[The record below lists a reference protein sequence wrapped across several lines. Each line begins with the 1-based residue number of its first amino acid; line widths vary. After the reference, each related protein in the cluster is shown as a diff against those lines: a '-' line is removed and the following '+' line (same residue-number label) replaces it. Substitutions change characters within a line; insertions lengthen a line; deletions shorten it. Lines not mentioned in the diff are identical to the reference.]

1 MAHTSP
7 DEFLALSNRLL
18 SGPKTIA
25 PVSVACEERVL
36 GTLAAACEERLKAFP
51 TTLEEDERLLR
62 EGPLSPNERSCVL
75 LRRQEK
81 RLLRDYLELTRAGR
95 ALLRQPR
102 AEVEALAARADSPWG
117 WFDGYVRND
126 LLGLL
131 RQKK

>member
-1 MAHTSP
+1 
-7 DEFLALSNRLL
+7 
-18 SGPKTIA
+18 
-25 PVSVACEERVL
+25 
-36 GTLAAACEERLKAFP
+36 
-51 TTLEEDERLLR
+51 
-62 EGPLSPNERSCVL
+62 VL

-102 AEVEALAARADSPWG
+102 AEVEQLAERAETPWG